1 VTDSAPH
8 LRIGSRTVNVY
19 HIAFIAIIFFTGFTR
34 FWRLHEPEQC
44 YFDEVYFPPTGA
56 EILRGDRAAWQW
68 IGHENTHPPLSKLL
82 MAAGQGIYGQK
93 NYQNAI
99 DGNGCWSD
107 SNDAE
112 DVRRRTDANWLYDP
126 IGWRMPGALAGVG
139 AVVFMYMLARTLFR
153 SEIAG
158 LASSFLL
165 AADGLVFAHARIGT
179 PDSLVLFFIIGTLYF
194 LVSNRWALAGVFL
207 GLGAATKWNAA
218 FIVFPVLLYFIWRFY
233 VRWRESQSDRDLRPA
248 ERVLLAGAALI
259 GLGAAASVPLYIN
272 EGALSSTML
281 IAAGVPAALGVF
293 VILGGLLAIAF
304 DPILRPKPRAQV
316 YLQAALSLPIF
327 FIALPFAVYMS
338 TYIPMFAA
346 GEGLDHWWYLSDE
359 AYRFHSSLTASH
371 GWQSE
376 FWQWPINARPVF
388 FWVEGGTHSKIYNLG
403 NPLVYWMSL
412 PALGFS
418 LWQGVKFIRIRVE
431 NGSRVAV
438 WGRLG
443 ERQAALIFV
452 ILSWL
457 VLWLFWATNPRTL
470 FSYHYLPAFVF
481 AVLALGYV
489 VHWLWH
495 ESHFDRSRQI
505 AIVFMIA
512 VGVTFVYFY
521 PHLAAVDVPQWLDD
535 QYFWFG
541 SWR

>member
-1 VTDSAPH
+1 MTDSAPH
-8 LRIGSRTVNVY
+8 LRIGSRTVNVF

-34 FWRLHEPEQC
+34 LWRLDQPEQC
-44 YFDEVYFPPTGA
+44 YFDEVYFP
-56 EILRGDRAAWQW
+56 AA
-68 IGHENTHPPLSKLL
+68 GLAVLYDFDNTYVFYAGRENTHPPLSKLL
-82 MAAGQGIYGQK
+82 MAGSQALYGHKDYQGGTNECFSEK
-93 NYQNAI
+93 
-99 DGNGCWSD
+99 D
-107 SNDAE
+107 
-112 DVRRRTDANWLYDP
+112 DP
-126 IGWRMPGALAGVG
+126 EKRFDPKFQFDPVGWRMPGALAGVG

-207 GLGAATKWNAA
+207 GLGAATKWNVA

-233 VRWRESQSDRDLRPA
+233 VRWRESQPDRELRPA
-248 ERVLLAGAALI
+248 ERVLLGGAALI
-259 GLGAAASVPLYIN
+259 GLGAATTVPLYVN
-272 EGALSSTML
+272 EGHLSSTML
-281 IAAGVPAALGVF
+281 IAAGAPAALGLF
-293 VILGGLLAIAF
+293 VILGGLLAIAS
-304 DPILRPKPRAQV
+304 DSALRSKPRAQV
-316 YLQAALSLPIF
+316 SLQAALSLPLF

-338 TYIPMFAA
+338 TYIPMFLQ
-346 GEGLDHWWYLSDE
+346 GQGLGHWWYLSDE
-359 AYRFHSSLTASH
+359 AYKFHASLTASH

-412 PALGFS
+412 PALAFS
-418 LWQGVKFIRIRVE
+418 LWQGVKFIRVRIDE
-431 NGSRVAV
+431 ESRIAV

-452 ILSWL
+452 FISWL

-470 FSYHYLPAFVF
+470 FSYHYIPAFVF
-481 AVLALGYV
+481 ALLALGYV

-495 ESHFDRSRQI
+495 ESRFDRSRLI
-505 AIVFMIA
+505 AIVFVVA

-521 PHLAAVDVPQWLDD
+521 PHLAAVNVPRWLDD
-535 QYFWFG
+535 QYYWFS

>member
-1 VTDSAPH
+1 MTDSAPYLH
-8 LRIGSRTVNVY
+8 IGSRTVNVY

-34 FWRLHEPEQC
+34 FWRLDVPERC
-44 YFDEVYFPPTGA
+44 YFDEVYFPTTSA
-56 EILRGDRAAWQW
+56 EILRGDKSAWEYF
-68 IGHENTHPPLSKLL
+68 GHENTHPPLSKLL
-82 MAAGQGIYGQK
+82 MAAGQGIYGHK
-93 NYQNAI
+93 DYQNAP
-99 DGNGCWSD
+99 DGNGCWG
-107 SNDAE
+107 DAE
-112 DVRRRTDANWLYDP
+112 DEDKRTDPDWLYDP

-139 AVVFMYMLARTLFR
+139 AVVFMYLLARALFR

-158 LASSFLL
+158 LASSFFL
-165 AADGLVFAHARIGT
+165 AADGMAFAHARIGT
-179 PDSLVLFFIIGTLYF
+179 PDALVLFFIIGTLYF
-194 LVSNRWALAGVFL
+194 LVTNRWALAGVFL
-207 GLGAATKWNAA
+207 GLGAATKWNVA

-233 VRWRESQSDRDLRPA
+233 VRWRESQPDRALRPA

-272 EGALSSTML
+272 EGHLSSTML
-281 IAAGVPAALGVF
+281 IAAGAPAVLGLF
-293 VILGGLLAIAF
+293 VIFGGLLAIAS
-304 DPILRPKPRAQV
+304 DPVLRPKPRAQV
-316 YLQAALSLPIF
+316 YLQAAFSLPIF
-327 FIALPFAVYMS
+327 FIALPFAVYMA

-346 GEGLDHWWYLSDE
+346 GWGLDHWWFLSDE
-359 AYRFHSSLTASH
+359 SYKFHASLTTGH

-388 FWVEGGTHSKIYNLG
+388 FFVEGFGKIYNLG
-403 NPLVYWMSL
+403 NPLVFWMSL

-418 LWQGVKFIRIRVE
+418 LWQGVKFIRIRIE
-431 NGSRVAV
+431 TGSRIAL

-452 ILSWL
+452 FISWL

-470 FSYHYLPAFVF
+470 FSYHYIPAFVF

-495 ESHFDRSRQI
+495 ESRFDRSRQI
-505 AIVFMIA
+505 AIIFVAA

>member
-8 LRIGSRTVNVY
+8 LRIGSRTVNAY
-19 HIAFIAIIFFTGFTR
+19 HVAFIAIIFFAGFTR
-34 FWRLHEPEQC
+34 FWRLGEPDRC
-44 YFDEVYFPPTGA
+44 YFDEVYFPTTSA
-56 EILRGDRAAWQW
+56 EILRGDKTAWEW

-82 MAAGQGIYGQK
+82 MAAGQGIYGHK
-93 NYQNAI
+93 DYQNAA
-99 DGNGCWSD
+99 DGNNCWGDEADESK
-107 SNDAE
+107 
-112 DVRRRTDANWLYDP
+112 RTDADWLYDP
-126 IGWRMPGALAGVG
+126 VGWRMPGALAGVG

-158 LASSFLL
+158 LASSFFL
-165 AADGLVFAHARIGT
+165 AADGMAFAHARIGT
-179 PDSLVLFFIIGTLYF
+179 PDALVLFFIVGTLYF

-207 GLGAATKWNAA
+207 GLGAATKWNVA

-233 VRWRESQSDRDLRPA
+233 VRWRESQPDRELRPA

-259 GLGAAASVPLYIN
+259 GLGASASVPLYIS
-272 EGALSSTML
+272 EGGLSSMVL
-281 IAAGVPAALGVF
+281 IGLGAPASLGVF
-293 VILGGLLAIAF
+293 VILGGLLAIAT
-304 DPILRPKPRAQV
+304 DPVLRPKPRAQV
-316 YLQAALSLPIF
+316 YLQAAFSLPIF
-327 FIALPFAVYMS
+327 FIALPFAVYMA

-346 GEGLDHWWYLSDE
+346 GWDLDHWWYLSD
-359 AYRFHSSLTASH
+359 ASYKFHSNLTAGH

-388 FWVEGGTHSKIYNLG
+388 FFVEDYGKIYNLG
-403 NPLVYWMSL
+403 NPLVFWMSL
-412 PALGFS
+412 PALAFT
-418 LWQGVKFIRIRVE
+418 LWQGVKFIRVRIDE
-431 NGSRVAV
+431 GSRIAV

-452 ILSWL
+452 FISWL

-470 FSYHYLPAFVF
+470 FSYHYIPAFVF

-495 ESHFDRSRQI
+495 ESRFDRSRQI
-505 AIVFMIA
+505 AIVFVVA

-521 PHLAAVDVPQWLDD
+521 PHLAAVDVPRWLDD
-535 QYFWFG
+535 QYFWFS

>member
-1 VTDSAPH
+1 MTDSAPR
-8 LRIGSRTVNVY
+8 LRIGSHTVNAF

-34 FWRLHEPEQC
+34 FWRLGEPGQC
-44 YFDEVYFPPTGA
+44 YFDEVYFPTTAA
-56 EILRGDRAAWQW
+56 EILRGDATAWDYF
-68 IGHENTHPPLSKLL
+68 GHENTHPPLSKLL
-82 MAAGQGIYGQK
+82 MAAGQGIFGHKDY
-93 NYQNAI
+93 NNAA
-99 DGNGCWSD
+99 DGNSCWGD
-107 SNDAE
+107 SE
-112 DVRRRTDANWLYDP
+112 DESKRTDADWLYDP
-126 IGWRMPGALAGVG
+126 VGWRMPGALAGVG
-139 AVVFMYMLARTLFR
+139 AVVFMYLLARTLFR

-194 LVSNRWALAGVFL
+194 LVSNRWALAGLFL
-207 GLGAATKWNAA
+207 GLGAATKWNVA
-218 FIVFPVLLYFIWRFY
+218 FIVFPILLYFIWRFY
-233 VRWRESQSDRDLRPA
+233 VRWRESQPDRALRPA
-248 ERVLLAGAALI
+248 EHVLLVGAALI
-259 GLGAAASVPLYIN
+259 GLGAVATVPLYIS
-272 EGALSSTML
+272 EGHLSSTML
-281 IAAGVPAALGVF
+281 IAAGAAALGLF
-293 VILGGLLAIAF
+293 VILGGLVAIAS
-304 DPILRPKPRAQV
+304 DSALRSKPRAQV

-327 FIALPFAVYMS
+327 FIALPFAVYMA

-346 GEGLDHWWYLSDE
+346 GQGLEHWWFLSDE
-359 AYRFHSSLTASH
+359 SYKFHASLTTQH

-388 FWVEGGTHSKIYNLG
+388 FFVEGGTHSKIYNLG

-412 PALGFS
+412 PALAFS
-418 LWQGVKFIRIRVE
+418 LWQGVKFIRIRIE
-431 NGSRVAV
+431 KGSRIAI

-443 ERQAALIFV
+443 ETQAALIFV
-452 ILSWL
+452 FVCWL

-470 FSYHYLPAFVF
+470 FSYHYIPAFVF

-489 VHWLWH
+489 VHWLWN
-495 ESHFDRSRQI
+495 ESRFDRSRQI
-505 AIVFMIA
+505 AIVFLVA

-535 QYFWFG
+535 QYYWFG

>member
-1 VTDSAPH
+1 MTDSAPH

-19 HIAFIAIIFFTGFTR
+19 HIAFIAIIFFTAFTR
-34 FWRLHEPEQC
+34 FWRLDEPERC
-44 YFDEVYFPPTGA
+44 YFDEVYFPTTGA
-56 EILRGDRAAWQW
+56 EILRGDKAAWEYF
-68 IGHENTHPPLSKLL
+68 GHENTHPPLSKLL

-93 NYQNAI
+93 DYQGG
-99 DGNGCWSD
+99 DNGCWG
-107 SNDAE
+107 DAE
-112 DVRRRTDANWLYDP
+112 DEDKRTNPDWLYDP

-165 AADGLVFAHARIGT
+165 AADGLVFTQARIGT

-218 FIVFPVLLYFIWRFY
+218 FIVFPILLYFIWRFY

-248 ERVLLAGAALI
+248 ERVLLVGAALI
-259 GLGAAASVPLYIN
+259 GLGAAVSVLLYIN
-272 EGALSSTML
+272 EGHLSST
-281 IAAGVPAALGVF
+281 IVIGSGAPAALGVF

-304 DPILRPKPRAQV
+304 DPVLRLKPRAQV

-327 FIALPFAVYMS
+327 FIALPFAVYMA

-346 GEGLDHWWYLSDE
+346 GWGLDHWWFLSDE
-359 AYRFHSSLTASH
+359 SYKFHSSLTTPH

-388 FWVEGGTHSKIYNLG
+388 FFVEGFGKIYNLG

-418 LWQGVKFIRIRVE
+418 LWQGVKFIRIRIE
-431 NGSRVAV
+431 NGSRIAV
-438 WGRLG
+438 WAAWASGR
-443 ERQAALIFV
+443 R
-452 ILSWL
+452 
-457 VLWLFWATNPRTL
+457 R
-470 FSYHYLPAFVF
+470 
-481 AVLALGYV
+481 
-489 VHWLWH
+489 
-495 ESHFDRSRQI
+495 
-505 AIVFMIA
+505 
-512 VGVTFVYFY
+512 
-521 PHLAAVDVPQWLDD
+521 
-535 QYFWFG
+535 
-541 SWR
+541 

>member
-8 LRIGSRTVNVY
+8 LRIGNRAVNVY
-19 HIAFIAIIFFTGFTR
+19 HIAFIAIIFFAGFTR
-34 FWRLHEPEQC
+34 FWRLDQPERC
-44 YFDEVYFPPTGA
+44 YFDEVYFPTTGA
-56 EILRGDRAAWQW
+56 EILRGDKTAWEYF
-68 IGHENTHPPLSKLL
+68 GHENTHPPLSKLL
-82 MAAGQGIYGQK
+82 MAAGQGIYGHK
-93 NYQNAI
+93 DYNNAA
-99 DGNGCWSD
+99 DGNGCWG
-107 SNDAE
+107 DAADE
-112 DVRRRTDANWLYDP
+112 SKRTDADWLYDP

-139 AVVFMYMLARTLFR
+139 AVVFMYMLARALFR
-153 SEIAG
+153 SEVAG
-158 LASSFLL
+158 LASSFFL
-165 AADGLVFAHARIGT
+165 AADGMAFAHARIGT
-179 PDSLVLFFIIGTLYF
+179 PDALVLFFIIGTLYF
-194 LVSNRWALAGVFL
+194 LVTNRWALAGVFL
-207 GLGAATKWNAA
+207 GLGAATKWNVA

-233 VRWRESQSDRDLRPA
+233 VRWRESQPDRELRPA

-272 EGALSSTML
+272 EGHLSSTML
-281 IAAGVPAALGVF
+281 IAAGAPAALGLF
-293 VILGGLLAIAF
+293 VILGGLLAIAT
-304 DPILRPKPRAQV
+304 DPVLRLKPRAQV

-327 FIALPFAVYMS
+327 FIALPFAVYMA

-346 GEGLDHWWYLSDE
+346 GWGLDHWWYLSDE
-359 AYRFHSSLTASH
+359 SYKFHASLTTSH

-388 FWVEGGTHSKIYNLG
+388 FFVEGFGKIYNLG
-403 NPLVYWMSL
+403 NPLVFWMSL
-412 PALGFS
+412 PALGFT
-418 LWQGVKFIRIRVE
+418 LFQGVKFIRIRIE
-431 NGSRVAV
+431 ERSRIAI

-452 ILSWL
+452 FISWL

-470 FSYHYLPAFVF
+470 FSYHYIPAFVF

-489 VHWLWH
+489 VHWLWN

-505 AIVFMIA
+505 AMVFVVA

-521 PHLAAVDVPQWLDD
+521 PHLAAVDVPKWLDD
-535 QYFWFG
+535 QYFWFS